1 MAQFS
6 SASVIGG
13 VLVNFEDAF
22 ADLSV
27 QAFDWVF
34 VPFVEV
40 LVDKR
45 APYNTVGSI
54 ID

>member
-1 MAQFS
+1 M
-6 SASVIGG
+6 
-13 VLVNFEDAF
+13 NFEDAF

-40 LVDKR
+40 LVDER
-45 APYNTVGSI
+45 APHFTTMQYNWLNY
-54 ID
+54 